1 VVIIP
6 TFLWKAIVA
15 ATEPTQPLLSA
26 VEAMLRPLVRLLIA
40 SGVTYPALCDLL
52 RRLYVSV
59 AGADFSQPDRR
70 RTVSQVSVL
79 TGIHRKE
86 VKRLSDLP
94 EAALAGPPPQ
104 LALATELVMQWA
116 ATPEFTDAEGNPL
129 ALPRLH
135 AAAGPSFASL
145 VESVSKDVRPR
156 ALLDELLRSGAVT
169 VDGDDRV
176 HLNQAA
182 MIPRAGFDKLAYYF
196 GRNLRDHVMAAAS
209 NLLGE
214 RKPFFDRA
222 AFHGTLRADSVRRI
236 AELVERVG
244 SQSLLRVY
252 KEARALA
259 EADAG
264 ATDANQR
271 ITFGAYFLSTQDDAP
286 PDPPAGDTRDGGKQG

>member
-6 TFLWKAIVA
+6 TE
-15 ATEPTQPLLSA
+15 TTQPLLTA

-59 AGADFSQPDRR
+59 AGSDFSQPDRR
-70 RTVSQVSVL
+70 RTVSQVSVI

-86 VKRLSDLP
+86 VKRLTDLP

-104 LALATELVMQWA
+104 LALATEMVMQWA
-116 ATPEFTDAEGNPL
+116 ATPEFTDAATGDPL
-129 ALPRLH
+129 PLPRLH
-135 AAAGPSFASL
+135 GADGPSFASL

-196 GRNLRDHVMAAAS
+196 GRNLRDHVMASAS

-222 AFHGTLRADSVRRI
+222 AFHGTLRGESVRRI

-244 SQSLLRVY
+244 SQALLRVY
-252 KEARALA
+252 KEARTLA

-264 ATDANQR
+264 AADANQR
-271 ITFGAYFLSTQDDAP
+271 ITFGAYFLSTPDDAP
-286 PDPPAGDTRDGGKQG
+286 ADPPAGDTKDEGKQG

>member
-1 VVIIP
+1 M
-6 TFLWKAIVA
+6 A
-15 ATEPTQPLLSA
+15 AAEPNQPLVAA

-59 AGADFSQPDRR
+59 AGSDFSQPDRR

-86 VKRLSDLP
+86 VKRLTDLP

-104 LALATELVMQWA
+104 LALATEMVMQWA
-116 ATPEFTDAEGNPL
+116 ATPEFTDGNGDPL
-129 ALPRLH
+129 PLPRLH
-135 AAAGPSFASL
+135 SANGPSFASL

-196 GRNLRDHVMAAAS
+196 GRNLRDHVMASAS

-222 AFHGTLRADSVRRI
+222 AFHGMLRADSVRRI

-244 SQSLLRVY
+244 SQALLRIY
-252 KEARALA
+252 KEARTLA

-264 ATDANQR
+264 AADANQR
-271 ITFGAYFLSTQDDAP
+271 ITFGAYFLSTQDDAA
-286 PDPPAGDTRDGGKQG
+286 DPPADEKKDEGKQG